1 MFPKEQMQ
9 VINLLV
15 HPNAA
20 LVLIYAHAPVT
31 HDVTAVIADIVGE
44 FHEFFLEIS
53 KRLSVIA
60 FGKFSNKV
68 ERVRF
73 NAFLEILK
81 TNAPMFASSCTGILL
96 RNNFAFLTALANGF
110 PFIEFD
116 GKLLGMMS
124 FSAGQAYL
132 SVWRSPYP
140 ISVTPAQKIQCA
152 STNS

>member
-1 MFPKEQMQ
+1 MQ

-15 HPNAA
+15 YPNAA
-20 LVLIYAHAPVT
+20 LVLIYAHAPAA

-81 TNAPMFASSCTGILL
+81 T
-96 RNNFAFLTALANGF
+96 
-110 PFIEFD
+110 IEP
-116 GKLLGMMS
+116 
-124 FSAGQAYL
+124 AYL
-132 SVWRSPYP
+132 FVYVCQQLHRYSFAEQLRLPYGPGQWLP
-140 ISVTPAQKIQCA
+140 IYRV
-152 STNS
+152 